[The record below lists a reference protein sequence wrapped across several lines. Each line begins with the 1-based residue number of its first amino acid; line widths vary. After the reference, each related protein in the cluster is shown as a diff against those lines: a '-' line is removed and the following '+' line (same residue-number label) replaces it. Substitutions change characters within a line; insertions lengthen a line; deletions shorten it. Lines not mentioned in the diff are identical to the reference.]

1 MSQYYRSILN
11 TLTVPFT
18 NTKSIELDGVDDYV
32 SLSTITLSAE
42 FSISAWIKPTVLG
55 SNTSTIINTG
65 TSNSNRI
72 GIYNA
77 TNLQF
82 KLGGSNVFLTESG
95 GNNFVTNVWQHVLI
109 VRDSSNNISAW
120 RNGAAF
126 GSSVSNS
133 NTATLDSIF
142 RFNNSVYSSG
152 HLDEFAIWNSDQS
165 ANVSTIY
172 NGGIPNDLSSL
183 SPINWWRC
191 GDGDTAPTLI
201 DHGSGGNNGTMTNF
215 STFSTDVP
223 IELFSRKSIELDG
236 VDDYVNVSDNSNLSF
251 GNGVTDSPFSISG
264 WVKMNDASDFIFV
277 VKATSTPREYL
288 FYTAGDDKVYFVLYD
303 GLPNRIGRYYNT
315 ALTSF
320 ENQWIHLVATYDGSS
335 SDTGLKIYLNGNRVD
350 DSSTTA
356 GSYTAMT
363 NSSLDVY
370 IGRFKNDY
378 ANGNIDEVAIFNS
391 ELSASDVTT
400 IYNSGVPND
409 LASLSPLSWWRCGD
423 GDTAPTLIDNGS
435 GGNNGTMTNFSTFS
449 TDVPT

>member
-1 MSQYYRSILN
+1 
-11 TLTVPFT
+11 
-18 NTKSIELDGVDDYV
+18 VDDYV

-65 TSNSNRI
+65 TNNSNRI

-165 ANVSTIY
+165 ANVATIY
-172 NGGIPNDLSSL
+172 NGGIPNDISSL

-223 IELFSRKSIELDG
+223 IELFSRKSILLDG
-236 VDDYVNVSDNSNLSF
+236 VDDLVTMGNVLETSDTGTSAFSVSCWYKTTNSGTQMFVAKQTNGSPFNGFSLSMQPNNKLSFFLGSITGNKYLYTQTTNLSTHSD
-251 GNGVTDSPFSISG
+251 GN
-264 WVKMNDASDFIFV
+264 WH
-277 VKATSTPREYL
+277 
-288 FYTAGDDKVYFVLYD
+288 
-303 GLPNRIGRYYNT
+303 
-315 ALTSF
+315 
-320 ENQWIHLVATYDGSS
+320 HLVVTYDGSRSTSGMTMYFNGVVKSLTSVRNVAPEGIQNSKDFMIGARGTATS
-335 SDTGLKIYLNGNRVD
+335 SG
-350 DSSTTA
+350 
-356 GSYTAMT
+356 
-363 NSSLDVY
+363 
-370 IGRFKNDY
+370 GRFT
-378 ANGNIDEVAIFNS
+378 GNIDEVAYFTS
-391 ELSASDVTT
+391 ELSASDVTS
-400 IYNSGVPND
+400 IYNGGVPND
-409 LASLSPLSWWRCGD
+409 ISSLSPLSWWRCGD
-423 GDTAPTLIDNGS
+423 GDTAPTLTDNGS